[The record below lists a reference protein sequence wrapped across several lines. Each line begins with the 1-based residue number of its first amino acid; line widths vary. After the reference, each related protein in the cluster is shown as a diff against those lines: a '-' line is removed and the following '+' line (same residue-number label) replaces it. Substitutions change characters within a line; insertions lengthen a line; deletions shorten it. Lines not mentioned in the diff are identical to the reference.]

1 MKNFSTKMLP
11 LAVLALFLAA
21 GFNSVLTAGTE
32 EPGTDKQVLSFEENT
47 GNRMIKIDTA
57 GPRLP
62 IVDVNSQLIIHVDR
76 AQVLKKAGKSF
87 ASDIP
92 TEMEEGIAE
101 IEKILNMQSEILML
115 QSVKAGD
122 DESTRKQKLNKFS
135 EAMFKLLA
143 FAQKS
148 PLIKQRVIEV
158 METIDDITKIYP
170 VIFEIIGEEIGK
182 LPDRVRESPDH
193 DIYFRLGGWILHKGK
208 ERHIHIEGFDTYKE
222 LEYSLYP
229 FFTRPTPEEFSR
241 RIRKIQ
247 EQAARVNAEGF
258 SSITSLKDNLKE
270 TVDRLKDELDPTL
283 DCAIDSVKDTLDL
296 DIEDIEEDLK
306 ETEEFLENLEDMK
319 EKVDELVDMAE
330 KLNESRADLEAQYNL
345 LFGIERLS
353 VGFKG
358 EVENLLKDFK
368 NAEQEIKEVI
378 KIPDLKVEVK
388 ETLTETLKKIDKE
401 CLEGL
406 KDVIDSHLFVKDF
419 WDMIKSLFSASK
431 ESSTVLSNFGEEVES
446 MLIDNIP
453 DQGVVNLRRAG
464 PIEEGDEIVFKA
476 VLEKLPKKEE
486 EPVKS
491 ATIARHS
498 MVMFKIIKM
507 ELNPGLIFVD
517 PLGQEDQ
524 VAFSKTFQAA
534 PSYSV
539 LFKPGNRRSY
549 TYNRFLRIGFGI
561 NVTALDFNQ
570 DSNYELGLGF
580 VLSTFNDY
588 LQVGIGRNMDS
599 DGWYW
604 FFGLNLP
611 FGDIALPTAVTGG
624 GTSE

>member
-1 MKNFSTKMLP
+1 MKNFSAKMLP
-11 LAVLALFLAA
+11 LAVLVLFLAA
-21 GFNSVLTAGTE
+21 GFNLVLTAGTE
-32 EPGTDKQVLSFEENT
+32 ESGTDKQVLSFEENT
-47 GNRMIKIDTA
+47 GNRMIKIDTS

-92 TEMEEGIAE
+92 PQIEEGIAE
-101 IEKILNMQSEILML
+101 IEKILNMQSEILTL
-115 QSVKAGD
+115 QHVKPGD
-122 DESTRKQKLNKFS
+122 DEETRRKKLNKFS
-135 EAMFKLLA
+135 AAMVKLLT

-148 PLIKQRVIEV
+148 PLIKKRVIEA
-158 METIDDITKIYP
+158 METIEDITKIYP
-170 VIFEIIGEEIGK
+170 LIFEIIGDEIGK
-182 LPDRVRESPDH
+182 LPDRMRESLHH

-208 ERHIHIEGFDTYKE
+208 DRHIHIEGFDTYKE

-241 RIRKIQ
+241 RIKKIQ

-258 SSITSLKDNLKE
+258 SSITSLKDNLKD
-270 TVDRLKDELDPTL
+270 TVDRLKDELEPTL
-283 DCAIDSVKDTLDL
+283 ECAIDSVKDTLDL
-296 DIEDIEEDLK
+296 DIEEDLK
-306 ETEEFLENLEDMK
+306 ESKEFLENLEDVK
-319 EKVDELVDMAE
+319 EKVDELVDMTE
-330 KLNESRADLEAQYNL
+330 KLKESRADLEAQYNL

-353 VGFKG
+353 VGFKD
-358 EVENLLKDFK
+358 ELENLLKDFK
-368 NAEQEIKEVI
+368 KTEQEIKEVI
-378 KIPDLKVEVK
+378 KITDLKVEVK

-401 CLEGL
+401 CLKGF
-406 KDVIDSHLFVKDF
+406 KDVIDSHLFVRDF
-419 WDMIKSLFSASK
+419 WDMFKSLFSASK

-446 MLIDNIP
+446 ILIDNIP

-476 VLEKLPKKEE
+476 VLEKRSQQGA

-491 ATIARHS
+491 ATIARQS
-498 MVMFKIIKM
+498 MVMFKIIKI

-524 VAFSKTFQAA
+524 VTFSKTFQAA

-539 LFKPGNRRSY
+539 LFKPGNRKSY
-549 TYNRFLRIGFGI
+549 TYNRFFRIGFGI

-570 DSNYELGLGF
+570 DSNYELGLGL

-624 GTSE
+624 TSE